1 MFDEYTRPLPIAFKE
16 VERAPDV
23 VGQADAVH
31 VMHGLGEP
39 DRLRSVL
46 RRLDKSTKLGE
57 APDQPAAI
65 EDRCGP
71 RFRTT
76 RLPIR
81 RAIGRDCRC
90 PARSPARTRPEGS
103 RPARANSWH
112 ECGGVNRSG
121 A

>member
-65 EDRCGP
+65 EDRCGGRVSERLVYP
-71 RFRTT
+71 FGGQSGEIVDAQLDHPLVLALKVVDLLERTHGMNVE
-76 RLPIR
+76 
-81 RAIGRDCRC
+81 A
-90 PARSPARTRPEGS
+90 
-103 RPARANSWH
+103 
-112 ECGGVNRSG
+112 
-121 A
+121 